1 MKLVCSGY
9 EESRRSARFK
19 GWANA
24 LSSPR
29 FLIMR
34 DDNSPI
40 VDCDMGPPAISS
52 YSVSLEGAPLRTIPR
67 KDIQPTARLYCDA
80 QRLRKSLATAKIMF
94 IRPIRT

>member
-1 MKLVCSGY
+1 MKLVCGGY
-9 EESRRSARFK
+9 TEERRSARFK

-34 DDNSPI
+34 EDNSPI
-40 VDCDMGPPAISS
+40 VDCDMGPPAHT
-52 YSVSLEGAPLRTIPR
+52 YTVSLEGAPLRTIPR